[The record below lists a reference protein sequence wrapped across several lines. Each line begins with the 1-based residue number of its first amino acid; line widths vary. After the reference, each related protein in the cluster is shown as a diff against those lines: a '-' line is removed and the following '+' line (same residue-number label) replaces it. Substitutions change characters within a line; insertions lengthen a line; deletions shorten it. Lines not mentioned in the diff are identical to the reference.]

1 MTNVLPLLEKK
12 RLRQTVVSRIVIV
25 ASLACVVVGMVG
37 MLALVPAYVS
47 VHVPRVALA
56 NLSNANANAT
66 SSADRDTVARFKL
79 LVKELA
85 GLVDERQSLGRALA
99 LLDEHRPKG
108 VALDMLYYRSGS
120 PGTLVVSGSVSKRDL
135 VGEYRVAL
143 EKAAFFT
150 DISVPVAALVGTSAG
165 SFTMTLTG
173 NF

>member
-1 MTNVLPLLEKK
+1 MTNVLPLLDKK
-12 RLRQTVVSRIVIV
+12 SLRQNVVSRIVIV
-25 ASLACVVVGMVG
+25 AALALTIVGVVGA
-37 MLALVPAYVS
+37 LALVPAYVS
-47 VHVPRVALA
+47 VHLPRTALA
-56 NLSNANANAT
+56 NLTSTSAT
-66 SSADRDTVARFKL
+66 SSDDRATVARFKL

-85 GLVDERQSLGRALA
+85 PLVDERPSLGRALA

-108 VALDMLYYRSGS
+108 VVLDMMYYRSGS

-135 VGEYRVAL
+135 VGEYRTAL

-173 NF
+173 DF